1 MGRTQHGMDRRQLL
15 LATGVAGIAA
25 TIGKSAAAQDAP
37 SGSIRVGVSEDGYR
51 TDERANIGFFP
62 LNTNIFESLTY
73 LTPDYQIEP
82 LLAES
87 WEFVEPST
95 WRLTLRQGVSFHD
108 GTPFNAE
115 AVKYTMDRIAANGGG
130 VMGIGEESNVIVDDF
145 TIEITPTY
153 VNMRM
158 MEQIGHPNNSI
169 LPPGLNPAESR
180 NGSGPF
186 REVEYVAADHYT
198 VEANPDY

>member
-1 MGRTQHGMDRRQLL
+1 MDRRQLL